1 LNWQRIVTIY
11 VLVQFSEIFGVSMI
25 YAYLPLALEHAG
37 VPLASIA
44 SLSGLTIAGIFIVG
58 APQVPIWLAIAELR
72 SRRLVIVRSGL
83 IALIALIAFA
93 FAREAWQLIGAT
105 LALGFWLGNTGVML
119 ATIREVSP
127 EHARTRSI
135 ALFSAAAPM
144 GFALGPLLAGALI
157 DGFGLSLAA
166 PIMVAALLNA
176 ALIVANI
183 VAIPDVRPDH
193 PPTGG
198 VLEVARRGL
207 AEVFADRTIRAG
219 YLVLGLAIAGE
230 RMLRPVFPLRI
241 AEVVIG
247 PTITGI
253 AEPLAAP
260 GVAGAVGLLT
270 GLSALGGA
278 IAAPIL
284 ATRLVPRIGVP
295 RVMAVGLIAAAV
307 AAGAMIAVST
317 ALSLALSNTL
327 LAAASALLQAMV
339 FTWLANAVPEQ
350 RRTAALSL
358 SLFPLYAG
366 AVIGPLISSAV
377 ALAGTPQSGD
387 ELGLTPVFVGS
398 ALLLTIGLI
407 AVRRLPAAE
416 RSALVCV
423 HEAGRDRS
431 RRHQLCRPRSDADS

>member
-1 LNWQRIVTIY
+1 MTRAGSLPWQRIVTIY
-11 VLVQFSEIFGVSMI
+11 VLVQFAEIFGVAMI
-25 YAYLPLALEHAG
+25 YAYLPLALEGAG
-37 VPLASIA
+37 VPLRDIA
-44 SLSGLTIAGIFIVG
+44 TVSGAATAGIFIVG

-83 IALIALIAFA
+83 IALVALIAFA
-93 FAREAWQLIGAT
+93 FAQEAWQLIGAT

-127 EHARTRSI
+127 VHARTRSI

-144 GFALGPLLAGALI
+144 GFALGPLLAGAMI
-157 DGFGLSLAA
+157 DGLGLSLAA

-176 ALIVANI
+176 VLIVANI
-183 VAIPDVRPDH
+183 VAIPDVRPHH

-198 VLEVARRGL
+198 VLNEARRGL
-207 AEVFADRTIRAG
+207 REVFTDSRVRAG

-247 PTITGI
+247 PSITGI

-278 IAAPIL
+278 IAAPLL

-295 RVMAVGLIAAAV
+295 RVMTVGFTAAAA
-307 AAGAMIAVST
+307 AAGAMIVVST
-317 ALSLALSNTL
+317 PLGLALANTL
-327 LAAASALLQAMV
+327 LAAAAALLQAMV
-339 FTWLANAVPEQ
+339 FTWLADSVAER

-366 AVIGPLISSAV
+366 AVVGPLISSGATLIGSPRPGD
-377 ALAGTPQSGD
+377 ALA
-387 ELGLTPVFVGS
+387 LTPIFLGS
-398 ALLLTIGLI
+398 ALLLALGIM
-407 AVRRLPAAE
+407 AVRRLPTGEPLA
-416 RSALVCV
+416 R
-423 HEAGRDRS
+423 
-431 RRHQLCRPRSDADS
+431 

>member
-1 LNWQRIVTIY
+1 MTIY

-25 YAYLPLALEHAG
+25 YAYLPLALEHTG

-83 IALIALIAFA
+83 IALVALIAFA
-93 FAREAWQLIGAT
+93 LAQEAWQLIGAT

-127 EHARTRSI
+127 ESARTRSI

-144 GFALGPLLAGALI
+144 GFALGPLLAGAMI
-157 DGFGLSLAA
+157 DGLGLSLAA

-183 VAIPDVRPDH
+183 VAIPDVRPH
-193 PPTGG
+193 YPPTGG

-207 AEVFADRTIRAG
+207 REVFADRRIRAG
-219 YLVLGLAIAGE
+219 YLVLGFAIAGE

-247 PTITGI
+247 PSIMGI

-260 GVAGAVGLLT
+260 GVAGTVGLLT

-278 IAAPIL
+278 LAAPLL
-284 ATRLVPRIGVP
+284 ATRLVPRIGAP
-295 RVMAVGLIAAAV
+295 RVMAVGFVAAAV
-307 AAGAMIAVST
+307 AAGAMIVVST
-317 ALSLALSNTL
+317 TFGLALSNTL

-339 FTWLANAVPEQ
+339 FTWLANAVTER

-366 AVIGPLISSAV
+366 AVVGPLISSAV
-377 ALAGTPQSGD
+377 ALTGTPRVGD
-387 ELGLTPVFVGS
+387 ALALTPVFLGS
-398 ALLLTIGLI
+398 VLLLTLGIL
-407 AVRRLPAAE
+407 AVRRLPAGE
-416 RSALVCV
+416 RGA
-423 HEAGRDRS
+423 R
-431 RRHQLCRPRSDADS
+431 

>member
-1 LNWQRIVTIY
+1 VSRSSSLPWQRIVTIY
-11 VLVQFSEIFGVSMI
+11 VLVQFAEIFGVAMI
-25 YAYLPLALEHAG
+25 YAYLPLALEGAG
-37 VPLASIA
+37 VPLRDIA
-44 SLSGLTIAGIFIVG
+44 TVSGAATAGIFIVG

-83 IALIALIAFA
+83 IALVALIAFA
-93 FAREAWQLIGAT
+93 FAQEAWQLIGAT

-144 GFALGPLLAGALI
+144 GFALGPLLAGAMI
-157 DGFGLSLAA
+157 DGLGLSLAA

-176 ALIVANI
+176 VLIVANI
-183 VAIPDVRPDH
+183 VAIPDVRPDY

-198 VLEVARRGL
+198 ILAVAWRGL
-207 AEVFADRTIRAG
+207 REVFSDPRIRAG

-230 RMLRPVFPLRI
+230 RMLRLVFPLRI

-247 PTITGI
+247 PSITGL

-278 IAAPIL
+278 VAAPLL

-295 RVMAVGLIAAAV
+295 RVMTVGFVAAAV
-307 AAGAMIAVST
+307 AAGAMIVVST
-317 ALSLALSNTL
+317 TLGLALANTL
-327 LAAASALLQAMV
+327 IAAAAALLQAMV
-339 FTWLANAVPEQ
+339 FTWLADSVAER

-366 AVIGPLISSAV
+366 AVVGPLISSA
-377 ALAGTPQSGD
+377 AATIGTPRPGD
-387 ELGLTPVFVGS
+387 ELALTPIFLGS
-398 ALLLTIGLI
+398 VLLLALGIA
-407 AVRRLPAAE
+407 AVRRLPTEEPTA
-416 RSALVCV
+416 R
-423 HEAGRDRS
+423 
-431 RRHQLCRPRSDADS
+431 

>member
-1 LNWQRIVTIY
+1 
-11 VLVQFSEIFGVSMI
+11 EIFGVAMI
-25 YAYLPLALEHAG
+25 YAYLPLALEGTG
-37 VPLASIA
+37 VPLRDIA
-44 SLSGLTIAGIFIVG
+44 TLSGAATAGIFIVG

-83 IALIALIAFA
+83 IALVALVAFA
-93 FAREAWQLIGAT
+93 LAQEAWQLIGAT

-135 ALFSAAAPM
+135 ALFSAAAPI
-144 GFALGPLLAGALI
+144 GFALGPLLAGAMI
-157 DGFGLSLAA
+157 DGLGLPLAA

-183 VAIPDVRPDH
+183 VAIPDVRPLH
-193 PPTGG
+193 LPTGG
-198 VLEVARRGL
+198 VLDVARRGL
-207 AEVFADRTIRAG
+207 REVFTDRTIRAG

-247 PTITGI
+247 PSITGI

-278 IAAPIL
+278 AIAPL
-284 ATRLVPRIGVP
+284 VATRLVPRIGIP
-295 RVMAVGLIAAAV
+295 RVMAVGFVGAASAAA
-307 AAGAMIAVST
+307 AMIVVST
-317 ALSLALSNTL
+317 ALGLALANTL

-339 FTWLANAVPEQ
+339 FTWLANAVTERQ
-350 RRTAALSL
+350 RTAALSL

-366 AVIGPLISSAV
+366 AVVGPLVSSAA
-377 ALAGTPQSGD
+377 ALTGAPRPGD
-387 ELGLTPVFVGS
+387 LLALTPVFIGS
-398 ALLLTIGLI
+398 VTLLALGAV
-407 AVRRLPAAE
+407 AVRRLPTE
-416 RSALVCV
+416 GDSA
-423 HEAGRDRS
+423 R
-431 RRHQLCRPRSDADS
+431 

>member
-1 LNWQRIVTIY
+1 VSRSSSLPWQRIVTIY
-11 VLVQFSEIFGVSMI
+11 VLVQFAEIFGVAMI
-25 YAYLPLALEHAG
+25 YAYLPLALEGAG
-37 VPLASIA
+37 VPLRDIA
-44 SLSGLTIAGIFIVG
+44 TVSGAATAGIFIVG

-83 IALIALIAFA
+83 IALVALIAFA
-93 FAREAWQLIGAT
+93 FAQEAWQLIGAT

-127 EHARTRSI
+127 DRARTRAI

-144 GFALGPLLAGALI
+144 GFALGPLLAGAMI
-157 DGFGLSLAA
+157 DGLGLSLAA

-176 ALIVANI
+176 VLVVANI
-183 VAIPDVRPDH
+183 VAIPDVRPHH

-198 VLEVARRGL
+198 ILAVAWQGL
-207 AEVFADRTIRAG
+207 REVFADPRIRAG

-230 RMLRPVFPLRI
+230 RMLRLVFPLRI

-247 PTITGI
+247 PSITGI

-278 IAAPIL
+278 IAAPLL

-295 RVMAVGLIAAAV
+295 RVMTVGFVAAAV
-307 AAGAMIAVST
+307 AAGAMIVVST
-317 ALSLALSNTL
+317 TLGLALANTL
-327 LAAASALLQAMV
+327 IAAAAALLQAMV
-339 FTWLANAVPEQ
+339 FTWLADSVTER

-366 AVIGPLISSAV
+366 AVVGPLISSA
-377 ALAGTPQSGD
+377 AATIGTPRPGD
-387 ELGLTPVFVGS
+387 ELALTPIFLGAV
-398 ALLLTIGLI
+398 LLLALGIA
-407 AVRRLPAAE
+407 AVRRLPTE
-416 RSALVCV
+416 EPSA
-423 HEAGRDRS
+423 R
-431 RRHQLCRPRSDADS
+431 

>member
-1 LNWQRIVTIY
+1 

-58 APQVPIWLAIAELR
+58 APQVPIWLAIAELQ

-83 IALIALIAFA
+83 IALVALIAFA
-93 FAREAWQLIGAT
+93 LAQEAWQLIGAT

-127 EHARTRSI
+127 ERARTRSI

-144 GFALGPLLAGALI
+144 GFALGPLLAGAMI
-157 DGFGLSLAA
+157 DGLGLSLAA

-183 VAIPDVRPDH
+183 VAIPDVRPH
-193 PPTGG
+193 YPPTGG

-207 AEVFADRTIRAG
+207 REVFADRRIRAG

-247 PTITGI
+247 PSITGI

-260 GVAGAVGLLT
+260 GVAGAVGLLS

-278 IAAPIL
+278 IAAPLL
-284 ATRLVPRIGVP
+284 ATRLVPRIGIP
-295 RVMAVGLIAAAV
+295 RVMAVGFVAAAV
-307 AAGAMIAVST
+307 AAGAMILVST
-317 ALSLALSNTL
+317 ALGLALSNTL

-339 FTWLANAVPEQ
+339 FTWLANSVSER

-366 AVIGPLISSAV
+366 AVVGPLISSAI
-377 ALAGTPQSGD
+377 ALTGTPRSGD
-387 ELGLTPVFVGS
+387 ELALTPVFLGS
-398 ALLLTIGLI
+398 VALLALGIV
-407 AVRRLPAAE
+407 AVRRLPT
-416 RSALVCV
+416 
-423 HEAGRDRS
+423 GDRGA
-431 RRHQLCRPRSDADS
+431 R

>member
-1 LNWQRIVTIY
+1 MQRGAPLNWQRIVTIY
-11 VLVQFSEIFGVSMI
+11 VLVQFAEIFGVSMI
-25 YAYLPLALEHAG
+25 YAYLPLALERTG

-44 SLSGLTIAGIFIVG
+44 SMSGLTTAGIFIVG

-83 IALIALIAFA
+83 IALVALIAFA
-93 FAREAWQLIGAT
+93 LAQEAWQLIGAT

-119 ATIREVSP
+119 ATIREVAP

-144 GFALGPLLAGALI
+144 GFALGPLLAGAMI
-157 DGFGLSLAA
+157 EGFGFTLAA
-166 PIMVAALLNA
+166 PILVAALLNLV
-176 ALIVANI
+176 LIVANI
-183 VAIPDVRPDH
+183 TAIPDVRPAL
-193 PPTGG
+193 PPAGR

-207 AEVFADRTIRAG
+207 ADVFADRTIRAG

-247 PTITGI
+247 PSITGI

-260 GVAGAVGLLT
+260 GVAGAVGLLA

-278 IAAPIL
+278 LIAPVL
-284 ATRLVPRIGVP
+284 ATRLVPRMGIP
-295 RVMAVGLIAAAV
+295 RVMAVGFAAAV
-307 AAGAMIAVST
+307 TAAGAMILVST
-317 ALSLALSNTL
+317 ALGLALANTL
-327 LAAASALLQAMV
+327 LAAAAALLQAMV
-339 FTWLANAVPEQ
+339 FSWLASSVSE
-350 RRTAALSL
+350 RRRSAALSL

-377 ALAGTPQSGD
+377 ALAGSPRPGD
-387 ELGLTPVFVGS
+387 ELALTPVFLGS
-398 ALLLTIGLI
+398 MVLLTLGVA
-407 AVRRLPAAE
+407 AVRRLPTE
-416 RSALVCV
+416 GEL
-423 HEAGRDRS
+423 
-431 RRHQLCRPRSDADS
+431 PR

>member
-1 LNWQRIVTIY
+1 MPRNTTLNWQRIVTIY

-37 VPLASIA
+37 VSLASIA

-377 ALAGTPQSGD
+377 ALAGTPQPGD

-416 RSALVCV
+416 RSA
-423 HEAGRDRS
+423 R
-431 RRHQLCRPRSDADS
+431 

>member
-1 LNWQRIVTIY
+1 M
-11 VLVQFSEIFGVSMI
+11 LVQFAEIFGVAMI
-25 YAYLPLALEHAG
+25 YAYLPLALEGAG
-37 VPLASIA
+37 VPLRDIA
-44 SLSGLTIAGIFIVG
+44 TVSGAATAGIFIVG

-83 IALIALIAFA
+83 IALVALIAFA
-93 FAREAWQLIGAT
+93 FAQEAWQLIGAT

-127 EHARTRSI
+127 ERARTRSI

-144 GFALGPLLAGALI
+144 GFALGPLLAGAMI
-157 DGFGLSLAA
+157 DGLGLSLAA

-176 ALIVANI
+176 VLIVANI
-183 VAIPDVRPDH
+183 VAIPDVRPHH

-198 VLEVARRGL
+198 ILAVAWQGL
-207 AEVFADRTIRAG
+207 REVFADPRIRAG

-230 RMLRPVFPLRI
+230 RMLRLVFPLRI

-247 PTITGI
+247 PSITGI

-278 IAAPIL
+278 IAAPLL

-295 RVMAVGLIAAAV
+295 RVMTVGFVAAAV
-307 AAGAMIAVST
+307 AAGAMIVVST
-317 ALSLALSNTL
+317 TPGLALANTL
-327 LAAASALLQAMV
+327 IAAAAALLQAMV
-339 FTWLANAVPEQ
+339 FTWLADSVTER

-366 AVIGPLISSAV
+366 AVVGPLISSA
-377 ALAGTPQSGD
+377 AATIGTPRPGD
-387 ELGLTPVFVGS
+387 ELALTPIFLGAV
-398 ALLLTIGLI
+398 LLLALGIA
-407 AVRRLPAAE
+407 AVRRLPTE
-416 RSALVCV
+416 EPSA
-423 HEAGRDRS
+423 R
-431 RRHQLCRPRSDADS
+431 

>member
-1 LNWQRIVTIY
+1 VTIY

-58 APQVPIWLAIAELR
+58 APQVPIWLAIAELQ

-83 IALIALIAFA
+83 IALVALIAFA
-93 FAREAWQLIGAT
+93 LAQEAWQLIGAT

-127 EHARTRSI
+127 ERARTRSI

-144 GFALGPLLAGALI
+144 GFALGPLLAGAMI
-157 DGFGLSLAA
+157 DGLGLSLAA

-183 VAIPDVRPDH
+183 VAIPDVRPH
-193 PPTGG
+193 YPPTGG

-207 AEVFADRTIRAG
+207 REVFADRRIRAG

-247 PTITGI
+247 PSITGI

-260 GVAGAVGLLT
+260 GVAGAVGLLS

-278 IAAPIL
+278 IAAPLL
-284 ATRLVPRIGVP
+284 ATRLVPRIGIP
-295 RVMAVGLIAAAV
+295 RVMAVGFVAAAV
-307 AAGAMIAVST
+307 AAGAMILVST
-317 ALSLALSNTL
+317 ALGLALSNTL

-339 FTWLANAVPEQ
+339 FTWLANSVSER

-366 AVIGPLISSAV
+366 AVVGPLISSAI
-377 ALAGTPQSGD
+377 ALTGTPRSGD
-387 ELGLTPVFVGS
+387 ELALTPVFLGS
-398 ALLLTIGLI
+398 VALLALGIV
-407 AVRRLPAAE
+407 AVRRLPT
-416 RSALVCV
+416 
-423 HEAGRDRS
+423 GDRGA
-431 RRHQLCRPRSDADS
+431 R

>member
-1 LNWQRIVTIY
+1 VVHQGTTVPWQRIVTIY
-11 VLVQFSEIFGVSMI
+11 VLVQFAEIFGVSMI
-25 YAYLPLALEHAG
+25 YAYLPLALEGAG
-37 VPLASIA
+37 VPLRDIA
-44 SLSGLTIAGIFIVG
+44 TMSGATTAGIFIVG

-83 IALIALIAFA
+83 IALVALITFA
-93 FAREAWQLIGAT
+93 LAEEAWQLIGAT

-144 GFALGPLLAGALI
+144 GFALGPLLAGAMI
-157 DGFGLSLAA
+157 DGLGLSLAA

-183 VAIPDVRPDH
+183 VAIPDVRPMY

-198 VLEVARRGL
+198 VLDVARRGL
-207 AEVFADRTIRAG
+207 REVFADRTIRAG

-230 RMLRPVFPLRI
+230 RTLRPVFPLRI

-247 PTITGI
+247 PSITGI

-270 GLSALGGA
+270 GLSALAGAA
-278 IAAPIL
+278 IAPL
-284 ATRLVPRIGVP
+284 VATHLVPRIGVP
-295 RVMAVGLIAAAV
+295 RVMTVGFVGAAS
-307 AAGAMIAVST
+307 AAGAMIVVST
-317 ALSLALSNTL
+317 ALGLALANTL
-327 LAAASALLQAMV
+327 LAATSALLQAMV
-339 FTWLANAVPEQ
+339 FTWLANTVTER

-366 AVIGPLISSAV
+366 AVVGPLVSSAA
-377 ALAGTPQSGD
+377 ALTGAPRPGD
-387 ELGLTPVFVGS
+387 LLALTPVFLGS
-398 ALLLTIGLI
+398 VTLLVLGIV
-407 AVRRLPAAE
+407 AVRRLPTE
-416 RSALVCV
+416 GESA
-423 HEAGRDRS
+423 R
-431 RRHQLCRPRSDADS
+431 

>member
-1 LNWQRIVTIY
+1 
-11 VLVQFSEIFGVSMI
+11 
-25 YAYLPLALEHAG
+25 
-37 VPLASIA
+37 
-44 SLSGLTIAGIFIVG
+44 
-58 APQVPIWLAIAELR
+58 VPIWLAIAELR

-83 IALIALIAFA
+83 IALVALIAFA
-93 FAREAWQLIGAT
+93 FAQEAWQLIGAT

-144 GFALGPLLAGALI
+144 GFALGPLLAGAMI
-157 DGFGLSLAA
+157 DGLGLSLAA

-183 VAIPDVRPDH
+183 VAIPDVRPH
-193 PPTGG
+193 YPPTGG

-207 AEVFADRTIRAG
+207 AEVFADRRIRAG

-247 PTITGI
+247 PSITGI

-278 IAAPIL
+278 LAAPLL
-284 ATRLVPRIGVP
+284 ATRLVPRIGIP
-295 RVMAVGLIAAAV
+295 RVMAVGFAAAAL

-317 ALSLALSNTL
+317 AFGLALSNTL

-339 FTWLANAVPEQ
+339 FTWLANSVTER

-366 AVIGPLISSAV
+366 AVVGPLISSGATLIGTPRAGD
-377 ALAGTPQSGD
+377 ALA
-387 ELGLTPVFVGS
+387 LTPVFLGS
-398 ALLLTIGLI
+398 VLLLTLGLL
-407 AVRRLPAAE
+407 AVRRLPA
-416 RSALVCV
+416 
-423 HEAGRDRS
+423 GDRNA
-431 RRHQLCRPRSDADS
+431 R